1 MGRKLWSGLRQ
12 VNRNRHD
19 PAPENRQ
26 WTEFYPGKIIAG
38 DNPEEIAVTTIPLP
52 AALLMEGKRALVTG
66 AASGIGQATAL
77 VLAQLGAE
85 LVICDRAPMDA
96 TSDAIRASGG
106 TCTVAQGDLTGDA
119 FIAALFAGGQVH
131 AVAHCAAIIE
141 GRMWTEDPDW
151 HQRFHR
157 VMDINVRVPL
167 QLAAAAIDHMAERGG
182 GHIVLV
188 GSVAGKTGGTSLN
201 TPPDYSASKGAV
213 HALVKWLSRNAV
225 GRGVLVNAVAPGPVE
240 TPMTRGFNL
249 GPTLPMGRIGRPE
262 ELAWPIAFLCTSAAS
277 YLSGAI
283 LDVNGG
289 AFVGP

>member
-1 MGRKLWSGLRQ
+1 M
-12 VNRNRHD
+12 
-19 PAPENRQ
+19 
-26 WTEFYPGKIIAG
+26 IAA
-38 DNPEEIAVTTIPLP
+38 DKPEETAMTTISLP
-52 AALLMEGKRALVTG
+52 TALSMQGKRALVTG
-66 AASGIGQATAL
+66 AASGIGKATAL

-85 LVICDRAPMDA
+85 LVLCDRAPMDA
-96 TSDAIRASGG
+96 TRDEIQTGG
-106 TCTVAQGDLTGDA
+106 GACTVEQGDLTDDA
-119 FIAALFAGGQVH
+119 FIAALLGGDRIH
-131 AVAHCAAIIE
+131 AVAHCAAILE
-141 GRMWTEDPDW
+141 GRPWTEDPGW
-151 HQRFHR
+151 HERFHR
-157 VMDINVRVPL
+157 VMDVNVRVPL
-167 QLAAAAIDHMAERGG
+167 QLAAAATNHMAAHGG

-225 GRGVLVNAVAPGPVE
+225 GRGVLINAVAPGPVE
-240 TPMTRGFNL
+240 TPMARGFDL